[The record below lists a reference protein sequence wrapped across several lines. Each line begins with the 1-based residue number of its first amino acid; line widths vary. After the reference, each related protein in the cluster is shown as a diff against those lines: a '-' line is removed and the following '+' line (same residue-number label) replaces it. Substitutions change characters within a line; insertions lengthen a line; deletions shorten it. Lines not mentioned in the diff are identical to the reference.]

1 MADHNHSSATDTH
14 HEGHVH
20 KSHKK
25 EYFLVFLALAI
36 LTGLE
41 IWVAEI
47 PGISKLN
54 KGGSLTLLAVAK
66 AAMVAYYYMH
76 LKEETKWTKFISAIP
91 IMAVVYAVVLCL
103 EAVYKPF

>member
-1 MADHNHSSATDTH
+1 MADHNHSHSASH
-14 HEGHVH
+14 PEGHVH

-25 EYFLVFLALAI
+25 EYFLVFLALAL

-76 LKEETKWTKFISAIP
+76 LKEETKWMKFIALIP
-91 IMAVVYAVVLCL
+91 MAAVVYATVLCL
-103 EAVYKPF
+103 EAIYKPY